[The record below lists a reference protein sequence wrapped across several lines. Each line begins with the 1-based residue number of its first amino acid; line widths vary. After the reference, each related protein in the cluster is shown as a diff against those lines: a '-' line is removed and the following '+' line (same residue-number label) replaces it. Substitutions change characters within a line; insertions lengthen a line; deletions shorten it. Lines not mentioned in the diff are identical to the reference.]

1 MANSNSSTT
10 PKKLTFMSI
19 YFLGINTIVG
29 SGAFLLPKTIY
40 REMGL
45 ASILVLLVA
54 AIVSSVIAICYAS
67 LASRF
72 SNSGA
77 AWLYT
82 YNGLG
87 RFAGFQV
94 GIFEW
99 FMGCCSIAA
108 ETIALVTILRNI
120 FPIFRQSI
128 FFHAMVWILIL
139 LLAGI
144 NLFGTSI
151 VKWTDNISSITKVA
165 VMVIVIVAG
174 FFFVKYA
181 NLTPFLPAG
190 AHSASSIASR
200 FGAAFSVVFYMFSGF
215 SFIPIAAGKMKN
227 PTKNIPK
234 ALFWVMLSITILYIA
249 MQFVTVGLLGAKTGQ
264 FDIPV
269 ANALAVVLG
278 KIGYYIVILGI
289 LVSIFGVAF
298 SISFNTP
305 VLAAS
310 LAHDHHLFPQVFG
323 KENRYHSPYVAIII
337 STVVALLLTHFSYLF
352 LVSAIV
358 LTSFIQYITSIVS
371 LMKFQKTG
379 TYPSTGFH
387 LPLKYTF
394 PILALIF
401 SLYLLFNVRF
411 DVLMTAFI
419 VFIAGSVVYLYR
431 LKEDKMTGSSIQ

>member
-1 MANSNSSTT
+1 MSSSQT

-19 YFLGINTIVG
+19 YFLGINSIVG

-40 REMGL
+40 HEMGL
-45 ASILVLLVA
+45 ASIGVLFIA
-54 AIVSSVIAICYAS
+54 AIVSGVIALCYAS

-72 SNSGA
+72 KNSGA

-120 FPIFRQSI
+120 FPIFQQSF
-128 FFHAMVWILIL
+128 FFHLMVWILII
-139 LLAGI
+139 LLAVI

-151 VKWTDNISSITKVA
+151 VKWTDNISSVTKVA
-165 VMVIVIVAG
+165 VMILVIVAG
-174 FFFVKYA
+174 IFFVKYA
-181 NLTPFLPAG
+181 NLTPILPTNV
-190 AHSASSIASR
+190 HTPSSVMSH

-215 SFIPIAAGKMKN
+215 SFIPVAAGKMKH
-227 PTKNIPK
+227 PEKNIPK
-234 ALFWVMLSITILYIA
+234 ALFWVMLSITILYMA
-249 MQFVTVGLLGAKTGQ
+249 MQFVTIGLLGQKTSQ

-269 ANALAVVLG
+269 ADALSIILG

-310 LAHDHHLFPQVFG
+310 LARDHHLFPQIFG
-323 KENRYHSPYVAIII
+323 KQNHHHAPYVAIII
-337 STVVALLLTHFSYLF
+337 STIVALLLTHFSYLF

-358 LTSFIQYITSIVS
+358 LTSFIQYIASIIS
-371 LMKFQKTG
+371 LIKFQKTG
-379 TYPSTGFH
+379 THPSSGFH

-401 SLYLLFNVRF
+401 SMYLLFNVQF
-411 DVLMTAFI
+411 NVLMTAFI
-419 VFIAGSVVYLYR
+419 VFIAGSVIYLYR
-431 LKEDKMTGSSIQ
+431 LKEDKITRSGIQ